1 MGYVGS
7 YVWTIRQKVGSQRI
21 ITSTVNVLAV
31 NSQGK
36 IKLVYANHFRKWMVP
51 GGHVELGDSF
61 QQAALN
67 ELREESGII
76 ASKDDLEL
84 FMTISGPGRVIHYAD
99 GDTTPMTLIFL
110 CRNWQQEGDKTDI
123 EEISN
128 ERWTSLDEARQL
140 DISSETT
147 MILDAY
153 EEYLK
158 TGKVQ
163 MIEVATG
170 DPRGEMRGDYK

>member
-1 MGYVGS
+1 M
-7 YVWTIRQKVGSQRI
+7 WTIRQKVGSQKL

-31 NSQGK
+31 NPQGK

-67 ELREESGII
+67 ELCEESGIV
-76 ASKDDLEL
+76 AEKDDLEL

-99 GDTTPMTLIFL
+99 GDTVPMTLIFL
-110 CRNWQQEGDKTDI
+110 CRNWQQEGDKADI

-128 ERWTSLDEARQL
+128 EQWASLDEARQL
-140 DISSETT
+140 DISPETA
-147 MILDAY
+147 MILDTY

-163 MIEVATG
+163 MVEIAAG
-170 DPRGEMRGDYK
+170 DPRGEMWGNYK